1 MAGAPLGNTN
11 AANAKKW
18 QAAIER
24 AISSYPDK
32 PNDDGCSDL
41 IKGLNAAAYKFVTDM
56 MTADNGLGHFKEFGD
71 RLDGKSAQSV
81 QLAGDPDNP
90 LQFVNRIEREVVDA
104 NSKD

>member
-24 AISSYPDK
+24 ALASYPEK
-32 PNDDGCSDL
+32 PNDDDCSDL

-56 MTADNGLGHFKEFGD
+56 MTADNGLAYFKEFGD
-71 RLDGKSAQSV
+71 RIEGRPAQSMV
-81 QLAGDPDNP
+81 LSGDGDNP
-90 LQFVNRIEREVVDA
+90 IQEVRTIRLVAA
-104 NSKD
+104 NVGSKD